1 MAFSDFDLKTT
12 RTQFGLTIDEQR
24 DLFVNVQQVTVPERL
39 REILAEWAPVAL
51 ATNTEKARSEM
62 IITPILMTAIRLS
75 NVPVS
80 LFSGVSFDVDIE
92 RGLNGA
98 CDFLLTRSPEQF
110 YIQHPVLAIVEAK
123 KENITGGLGQCV
135 AAMVA
140 AQLFNERD
148 GSVDMV
154 IYGAVTTGSNWRF
167 LKLEGSTVLID
178 RPEYYLDRV
187 DKILGILLSIIQ

>member
-80 LFSGVSFDVDIE
+80 LFSGVSFDVDI
-92 RGLNGA
+92 
-98 CDFLLTRSPEQF
+98 
-110 YIQHPVLAIVEAK
+110 
-123 KENITGGLGQCV
+123 
-135 AAMVA
+135 
-140 AQLFNERD
+140 
-148 GSVDMV
+148 
-154 IYGAVTTGSNWRF
+154 
-167 LKLEGSTVLID
+167 
-178 RPEYYLDRV
+178 
-187 DKILGILLSIIQ
+187 

>member
-1 MAFSDFDLKTT
+1 M
-12 RTQFGLTIDEQR
+12 
-24 DLFVNVQQVTVPERL
+24 
-39 REILAEWAPVAL
+39 
-51 ATNTEKARSEM
+51 
-62 IITPILMTAIRLS
+62 
-75 NVPVS
+75 
-80 LFSGVSFDVDIE
+80 
-92 RGLNGA
+92 
-98 CDFLLTRSPEQF
+98 
-110 YIQHPVLAIVEAK
+110 LAIVEAK